1 MEFIIISDS
10 KMKIMLTQKDLDKYN
25 IDGENFSICNDTQR
39 HAFRHVLNDAC
50 RQSGFE
56 GNTSRL
62 MVQMYPSKRGGCEI
76 FVTKLD
82 AIDRC
87 SQNDRKKKKEVEKC
101 LPVET
106 AQNGILCYSFSEFS
120 HLITVC
126 RQLKRGAFYGKS
138 SVYADRG
145 GAYYLILE
153 PHSTDK
159 GLTDGYCTLSFID
172 EFAGRSDP
180 GRTIAYIEEYG
191 KVICRE
197 AAVEQIGVL

>member
-1 MEFIIISDS
+1 MEFIIISDN

-50 RQSGFE
+50 KQSGFE

-82 AIDRC
+82 A
-87 SQNDRKKKKEVEKC
+87 VEKC
-101 LPVET
+101 VHSGQTKTKDAEKKVLGEHE
-106 AQNGILCYSFSEFS
+106 QNGILCYSFSEFS
-120 HLITVC
+120 HLNTVC
-126 RQLKRGAFYGKS
+126 RQLRQISFYGKS
-138 SVYADRG
+138 SIYADRCG
-145 GAYYLILE
+145 TYYLILE
-153 PHSTDK
+153 PYDTHKS
-159 GLTDGYCTLSFID
+159 LTEQYCTLSFID
-172 EFAGRSDP
+172 EFASRSDP
-180 GRTIAYIEEYG
+180 SRTIAYIEEYG

-197 AAVEQIGVL
+197 SAVEQIGVL

>member
-1 MEFIIISDS
+1 MEFIIISES
-10 KMKIMLTQKDLDKYN
+10 KLKIMLSQKDLDKYN

-50 RQSGFE
+50 KQSGFE

-82 AIDRC
+82 IADQRTR
-87 SQNDRKKKKEVEKC
+87 SEQKKRKDTQTIICDPEESGV
-101 LPVET
+101 
-106 AQNGILCYSFSEFS
+106 LCYSFSEFS
-120 HLITVC
+120 HLNTVC
-126 RQLKRGAFYGKS
+126 KQLKQSLYCGTSKA
-138 SVYADRG
+138 YADRS

-153 PHSTDK
+153 PCDCQNASPK
-159 GLTDGYCTLSFID
+159 QYSALSFID
-172 EFAGRSDP
+172 EFAKRSDP
-180 GRTIAYIEEYG
+180 GRAIAYIEEHG

-197 AAVEQIGVL
+197 DAVEKIGSL